1 MLSAN
6 EIKKLKLSYFINLK
20 NCLLISGL
28 TTLMLLA
35 ALISHIQAKSV
46 LTNEYKIQAEVNFNL
61 QENFQK
67 ILKDVYPS
75 HHFTGMGSE
84 NFLM

>member
-1 MLSAN
+1 
-6 EIKKLKLSYFINLK
+6 
-20 NCLLISGL
+20 
-28 TTLMLLA
+28 MLLA
-35 ALISHIQAKSV
+35 ALISHIQTKSV

-75 HHFTGMGSE
+75 HHFAGMGSE